1 MSEIPGRFG
10 AGTLILIDRVT
21 DGLQLAVSGE
31 LVHHVGVEA
40 VELVDAEPLAN
51 IVVGLYGSVVNGIEF
66 LFSLRGAVK
75 HHRQLL
81 PGVLLVVKCQY
92 ELVAIKAV
100 YRCGGGE
107 GDIFHADGMGR
118 IVDGI
123 DAVAAKTLPFTDR
136 LGLVTGIDA
145 LYDDA
150 VLVEGEQHV
159 GDIILVGILV
169 DVSLVHTG
177 TPFAKERL
185 RRGWYGCDGAVVVR
199 ARCYCESRHA
209 ADDDSCEPCK

>member
-1 MSEIPGRFG
+1 
-10 AGTLILIDRVT
+10 
-21 DGLQLAVSGE
+21 
-31 LVHHVGVEA
+31 
-40 VELVDAEPLAN
+40 
-51 IVVGLYGSVVNGIEF
+51 
-66 LFSLRGAVK
+66 
-75 HHRQLL
+75 
-81 PGVLLVVKCQY
+81 
-92 ELVAIKAV
+92 
-100 YRCGGGE
+100 
-107 GDIFHADGMGR
+107 MGR

-199 ARCYCESRHA
+199 ARGHGGHCEA
-209 ADDDSCEPCK
+209 ADDHGEYQWSDGGVHPHKVLFHCKCNFGVNNFFSQKSPSGRWCRDCRRRCSCRYLRANPACAASSRDRGRDRYRWAIRWHSL